1 MHNES
6 ILVIESL
13 YTYVYSF
20 HIYGCFGKVS
30 VFMGW
35 FQVVVGKGLIIEVEG
50 SRVQGFC
57 NCDLCWFP

>member
-1 MHNES
+1 MY
-6 ILVIESL
+6 I
-13 YTYVYSF
+13 Y
-20 HIYGCFGKVS
+20 IYGCFGKVS